1 MIAIFGDYSYWND
14 GIGWSEFSE
23 RGTEKEVITQ
33 AVERWLIYREE
44 MRVHTAIG
52 VGFTSTEAQT
62 KINQVYQYLVGEEN
76 RKREITQL
84 NTAITN
90 DTNWLA
96 NVENEKAVRS
106 QRLAANIKQLEE
118 LR

>member
-23 RGTEKEVITQ
+23 RGTEQEVITQ
-33 AVERWLIYREE
+33 AVERWLIYREN
-44 MRVHTAIG
+44 MTITDAIG
-52 VGFTSTEAQT
+52 ITSDEAQT

-84 NTAITN
+84 NTTITN

-96 NVENEKAVRS
+96 NVESEKAIRS
-106 QRLAANIKQLEE
+106 KRLAANITQLGE
-118 LR
+118 LQ